1 MDINYFQKLMLQT
14 RQIDK
19 GIESLVEIWNRP
31 HVFIGRFAECS
42 EETNFHIE
50 AIWNNIKNAQDGIE
64 QISLKVDERIED
76 VAIEQLLQETRKEYE
91 SLKEQCD
98 NIELVLE
105 KYGYHHNQDNTLDET
120 NISTSKESNQCTL
133 QEITEVTEVEFT
145 SNLSW
150 KHEIKQKEQLMT
162 VPDVSNESISVTTPS
177 AKRSKKRFQRHWFDA
192 DESLKAWLE
201 EVVTDG
207 GARLDRVFAARG
219 DTSVSS
225 AAANFGEVGG
235 PGLVKSTYTTS
246 TWCPLGPLAASAVKG
261 ANGVSGALGSPGAG
275 AGAVVERAAPVSLSD
290 DREEPAVD
298 HQAAGV
304 LNTTGD
310 ERRGEKKGDPPSE
323 ALPGP
328 SGPAASRAG
337 KAPIV
342 RLQRLAG
349 TEGSTSASARGGR
362 CYVCGGTGHVAR
374 DCQESP
380 RCPVCSDLGRPAG
393 HRLGGRDC
401 APPPSRRRK
410 RRGTAATPPG
420 AAAATQPQESQPAP
434 VAPAER
440 REGGSGPGEAMDTA

>member
-162 VPDVSNESISVTTPS
+162 VPDVSNESISVTTPVIKNLAS
-177 AKRSKKRFQRHWFDA
+177 FSNDTPMSHKDYICPSVVCTPTRERPKEPTYSKHFYNI
-192 DESLKAWLE
+192 LK
-201 EVVTDG
+201 
-207 GARLDRVFAARG
+207 
-219 DTSVSS
+219 
-225 AAANFGEVGG
+225 
-235 PGLVKSTYTTS
+235 K
-246 TWCPLGPLAASAVKG
+246 
-261 ANGVSGALGSPGAG
+261 
-275 AGAVVERAAPVSLSD
+275 
-290 DREEPAVD
+290 
-298 HQAAGV
+298 
-304 LNTTGD
+304 
-310 ERRGEKKGDPPSE
+310 
-323 ALPGP
+323 
-328 SGPAASRAG
+328 
-337 KAPIV
+337 
-342 RLQRLAG
+342 
-349 TEGSTSASARGGR
+349 
-362 CYVCGGTGHVAR
+362 
-374 DCQESP
+374 
-380 RCPVCSDLGRPAG
+380 
-393 HRLGGRDC
+393 
-401 APPPSRRRK
+401 
-410 RRGTAATPPG
+410 
-420 AAAATQPQESQPAP
+420 
-434 VAPAER
+434 
-440 REGGSGPGEAMDTA
+440 